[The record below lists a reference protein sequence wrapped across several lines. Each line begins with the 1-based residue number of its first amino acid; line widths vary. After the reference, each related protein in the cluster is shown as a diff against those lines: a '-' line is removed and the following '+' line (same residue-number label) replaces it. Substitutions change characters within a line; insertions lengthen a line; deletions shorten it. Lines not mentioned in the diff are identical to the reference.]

1 MQLTRRRAVPTNEI
15 VDTETADP
23 ALLDHPLS
31 AYHDPIRLV
40 SVAQY
45 KGGQRIAGTGEAE
58 LAQLEQREV
67 GDLAGSNFTKLRP
80 ADAGC

>member
-1 MQLTRRRAVPTNEI
+1 MVERAEIAECGIEI
-15 VDTETADP
+15 VDIEKADP

-40 SVAQY
+40 SAAQY
-45 KGGQRIAGTGEAE
+45 KGGQRIAGAGEAK
-58 LAQLEQREV
+58 LVQLEQREV

-80 ADAGC
+80 ADASC